1 MVDGRFLLQGELVA
15 DYFSAGYDFL
25 NKKLVDVAL
34 QTFGYSVLADHNYEG
49 ADSCGEQYGAFWLD
63 IDG

>member
-1 MVDGRFLLQGELVA
+1 MSVAKFMADGKFLLQGNLVN

-34 QTFGYSVLADHNYEG
+34 QQYGCGYSEHL
-49 ADSCGEQYGAFWLD
+49 
-63 IDG
+63 